1 MFEIFGKNS
10 NLNIDEKILRKN
22 KIPFLHTDPNWIKL
36 FGDVKDKDI
45 INLKE
50 DLKEKVDKEKEI
62 ENEVKKL
69 EKEKLKSMKMILGV
83 SDSINNENKKEN
95 IKFLDEYKDRIEIIN
110 NDLEELTFELETIPQ
125 EIREAN
131 VKLLNA
137 TIKYGYNELK
147 IKEEVLDKS
156 TEELYILRTRL
167 KELINIKHDYEEW
180 IDETYTFFHGLLGSK
195 IIEEIDKERLR

>member
-1 MFEIFGKNS
+1 
-10 NLNIDEKILRKN
+10 
-22 KIPFLHTDPNWIKL
+22 
-36 FGDVKDKDI
+36 
-45 INLKE
+45 
-50 DLKEKVDKEKEI
+50 
-62 ENEVKKL
+62 
-69 EKEKLKSMKMILGV
+69 MILGV

-131 VKLLNA
+131 AKLLNA